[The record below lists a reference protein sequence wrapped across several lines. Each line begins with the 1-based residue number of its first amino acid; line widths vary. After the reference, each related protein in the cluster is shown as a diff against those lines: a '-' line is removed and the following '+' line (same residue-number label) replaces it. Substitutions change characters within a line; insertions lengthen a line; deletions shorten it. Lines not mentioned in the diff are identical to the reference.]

1 MTVLTKNL
9 SFIIIGTILITCSP
23 TKSTST
29 IYSDE
34 YDKAKDLTS
43 ILIFPYGQIS
53 IPGKWTKT
61 SYNNA
66 SRQYFF
72 SNADSVTFAVALN
85 PWDKYEFFK
94 QGMTGAEFVKA
105 YYEWDANYWKQQTKG
120 QLKTIKENE
129 EKNYLIWN
137 LLRDP
142 DVDSYFLFG
151 LKNKTSFNLYVSSD
165 KWDERKKVELLEKIY
180 NE

>member
-1 MTVLTKNL
+1 
-9 SFIIIGTILITCSP
+9 
-23 TKSTST
+23 
-29 IYSDE
+29 
-34 YDKAKDLTS
+34 
-43 ILIFPYGQIS
+43 
-53 IPGKWTKT
+53 
-61 SYNNA
+61 
-66 SRQYFF
+66 
-72 SNADSVTFAVALN
+72 
-85 PWDKYEFFK
+85 
-94 QGMTGAEFVKA
+94 MTGAEFVKA